1 MLNFSDVHMKFD
13 KEILSNINL
22 NIDSGE
28 FVSILGP
35 SGCGKSTLLRLA
47 SNLVQPNNG
56 TVNHNIEEN
65 CFSHCVE
72 SANDFMNHMTKMWFK
87 PIVLI
92 KPY

>member
-47 SNLVQPNNG
+47 SNLVQPNKG
-56 TVNHNIEEN
+56 L
-65 CFSHCVE
+65 
-72 SANDFMNHMTKMWFK
+72 
-87 PIVLI
+87 LI
-92 KPY
+92 II

>member
-35 SGCGKSTLLRLA
+35 SGCGKSTLLRGKIIYW
-47 SNLVQPNNG
+47 V
-56 TVNHNIEEN
+56 
-65 CFSHCVE
+65 CFS
-72 SANDFMNHMTKMWFK
+72 K
-87 PIVLI
+87 PDINALE
-92 KPY
+92 KCS